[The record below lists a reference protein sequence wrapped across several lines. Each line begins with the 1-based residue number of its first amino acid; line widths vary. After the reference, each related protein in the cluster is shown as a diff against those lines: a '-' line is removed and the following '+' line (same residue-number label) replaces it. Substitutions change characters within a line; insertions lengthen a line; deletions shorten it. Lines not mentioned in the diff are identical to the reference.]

1 MKNPDVSQARLGC
14 VAPHGPADSPCAQ
27 FPIKNQKELKKS
39 KAVEGYFS
47 DFEEIHRQLATG
59 ASRPNFAASEI
70 VKFFN
75 L

>member
-1 MKNPDVSQARLGC
+1 MQDDANAESLSEALL
-14 VAPHGPADSPCAQ
+14 
-27 FPIKNQKELKKS
+27 KEFKKS
-39 KAVEGYFS
+39 EAVEEYFS

-59 ASRPNFAASEI
+59 ANRPSFAASEI